1 MFCLLPFTNF
11 SEQFSLSPSIHSINT
26 SGFQGSVPTHMF
38 LLILSSNLTTL
49 SCLKLDPL
57 RLGRSLRSSLLPTLA
72 FKSLLP
78 LLLRKPHSFWGL
90 YLLTLSPSTSS
101 SCSCHLPTSPSYVE
115 HFSTWLT
122 VFLSTQ
128 FPTLFSATQHPDHG
142 YSVYLPPHKLS
153 FAQPQQHAPEDILSL
168 FVFRK
173 CTTSKFT
180 HLDILSFFFFNKFIA
195 SAMGVHVFPILNPP
209 PAFLP
214 IPSLWT
220 IPVHHPQASCIL
232 HRTWT
237 GDSTWTR
244 HPFFDYNLFPT
255 SLLVQRPHRK
265 NYLASLRL
273 IESSHWV
280 LYFLSP

>member
-11 SEQFSLSPSIHSINT
+11 SEQFSLSPSIHSINI

-142 YSVYLPPHKLS
+142 YWVYLPPHKLS
-153 FAQPQQHAPEDILSL
+153 FAQPQQHAPVDILSL

-180 HLDILSFFFFNKFIA
+180 HLDILSFFFLINLLHPPWVYTCSPSWTPLPPSSPYHPSGPSQCTIPKLPVSCIEP
-195 SAMGVHVFPILNPP
+195 GLVIQPGLDILFLTITF
-209 PAFLP
+209 FLP
-214 IPSLWT
+214 AYL
-220 IPVHHPQASCIL
+220 CK
-232 HRTWT
+232 
-237 GDSTWTR
+237 D
-244 HPFFDYNLFPT
+244 PT
-255 SLLVQRPHRK
+255 EKIIWPH
-265 NYLASLRL
+265 
-273 IESSHWV
+273 
-280 LYFLSP
+280 